1 MNVSSMATQQ
11 VPVPISASCEASSAK
26 LPENITNISS
36 ESAVAS
42 TATPVTQQQA
52 GTRMLPLLYI
62 QGPGMR
68 VATTSAATV
77 PVSTTSTGTQVM
89 SSAIKPQ
96 FVTTNTQFIPT
107 LAPKLA
113 MAPVVAPSN
122 ITPASVVT
130 TTTCTSK
137 LVPTTLDQQQPQ
149 QSQQQQQQ
157 QQAQPHFVIQAP
169 RTPAG
174 STATIVP
181 VSVGGA
187 GMGKHTFA
195 YLGTIIK
202 PGMGV
207 GKPGESPQLVLPTA
221 GLVPATNQKLLL
233 APVPVLPQ
241 LAPAPPP
248 IGNTSNPTPSQQ
260 PKVASL
266 LVPMTIPAT
275 VGGGKSG
282 MINLKISNGQ
292 IHTEGK
298 GSVTVLRE
306 AKSLTGSVG
315 QLPPLQPIAKYP
327 STKTTNIKPNGLLLP
342 DSTTLTPLKDAA
354 TSPPVIKKLTI
365 DDESNMKKNSAI
377 NINNNNNNN
386 NSDDKKKLNQDLNR
400 CLKETVDAIFSP
412 NSPLMKDN
420 DRDKINSADDEVT
433 LIKVNPLKEE
443 STTKA
448 ENKEL
453 PEDDVKIEI
462 VKQDVVKT
470 EQTEGN
476 AEDFDPM
483 KVLEWKDGIGTLPGS
498 NLKFRLN
505 EFGMMEVVD
514 DEDYENLLS
523 SKKSEGDVKD
533 ESNVPV
539 NITELDD
546 DGGGKKEEEED
557 EEEIIDNQ
565 TDSMVETKSEV
576 PVKSS
581 GTADDIYC
589 CEGCGCY
596 GLASEFV
603 SSRFCS
609 HTCATS
615 FASKKAAQTKKER
628 DLLQLRLRRRKK
640 RLLHLMQQQ
649 LQNQQQQQHNL
660 QQQQQQVDGGKMRTS
675 VISSASVQSTSSA
688 SSSSLLAPST
698 KTPTLSEEENM
709 SNDGTQDAS
718 KPRLPWQT
726 GKSGFSWT
734 KYLEHCK
741 AKAAPVKL
749 FKDPF
754 PYSKN
759 GFKVGMKMEGI
770 DPEHPSY
777 YCVLTVV
784 DVQGYRIRLHFD
796 GYSDN
801 YDFWVNADSMDIF
814 PAGWCE
820 KNNHRLHPPRGY
832 THANFNWSTYLK
844 QCRAQ
849 AAPRNLFANKTG
861 SSICPNGFRLGMK
874 LEAVDRKNSSLVCV
888 ATVAELMD
896 NRILVHFDSW
906 DDIYDYWADPTSPYI
921 HHVGWCDEHGHT
933 LTPPNNFSKSGK
945 PFSWECYLKETK
957 SVAAPARAFKQR
969 PISGF
974 RRGMKLECVDKR
986 VPMLIRVATVDDVSE
1001 HQIRIKFD
1009 GWPDQYS
1016 YWIDDD
1022 SPDIHPMGWCQKTGH
1037 PLEPPLTP
1045 EELVETPECPTPGCR
1060 GLGHAKG
1067 AKNVSHH
1074 TAINCPYSSQNL
1086 NKEGLI
1092 PDRILSKGDLV
1103 DNKEEIIPK
1112 ERSKPAEGKNPVGRP
1127 PKWRRLEMTEDS
1139 KAVSQDPDWKLYDE
1153 DSSERRRKK
1162 RLLSQEEQA
1171 TTVAKSPLTSTAVP
1185 ANVEMDPL
1193 RQELRQSV
1201 MNPGYEVK
1209 PDNLSQHVWAKHSR
1223 YLNQYVQAFKNGNPN
1238 SWTVEQVANFVWSIP
1253 DCGHVAHHFREQQI
1267 DGEALL
1273 MMAQNDL
1280 VQHMEM
1286 KLGPAIKLY
1295 NSIVLLRQRIRRS

>member
-1 MNVSSMATQQ
+1 M
-11 VPVPISASCEASSAK
+11 
-26 LPENITNISS
+26 
-36 ESAVAS
+36 
-42 TATPVTQQQA
+42 
-52 GTRMLPLLYI
+52 
-62 QGPGMR
+62 
-68 VATTSAATV
+68 
-77 PVSTTSTGTQVM
+77 PVSTTSTGTQVV

-113 MAPVVAPSN
+113 MAPIVASST

-130 TTTCTSK
+130 TTTSSSK
-137 LVPTTLDQQQPQ
+137 LVPATLDQQ
-149 QSQQQQQQ
+149 QSQQQQ
-157 QQAQPHFVIQAP
+157 QPHFVIQAP

-174 STATIVP
+174 SSATIVP
-181 VSVGGA
+181 VSVGGP

-248 IGNTSNPTPSQQ
+248 IGNTTISSSSQQ
-260 PKVASL
+260 PKVTSL

-306 AKSLTGSVG
+306 AKPLTGNVG
-315 QLPPLQPIAKYP
+315 QLPPLQPISKY
-327 STKTTNIKPNGLLLP
+327 SNTKTTSIKANGLLLP
-342 DSTTLTPLKDAA
+342 DSTTLTPLKDASTSMSA
-354 TSPPVIKKLTI
+354 TPKKLAT
-365 DDESNMKKNSAI
+365 DDESSIRRNSAI
-377 NINNNNNNN
+377 NNSNANNNKSSSGNTNNTSSS
-386 NSDDKKKLNQDLNR
+386 SDDKRKLNQDLNR

-412 NSPLMKDN
+412 NSPTLVKDN
-420 DRDKINSADDEVT
+420 GDKVNSTDDEVT

-443 STTKA
+443 SAVK
-448 ENKEL
+448 EKMKKEL

-462 VKQDVVKT
+462 IKQDIKA
-470 EQTEGN
+470 EQTDTN

-514 DEDYENLLS
+514 DEDYEKLLS
-523 SKKSEGDVKD
+523 SKKTDGGVKD
-533 ESNVPV
+533 EPTAPV
-539 NITELDD
+539 SIPEVESDAS
-546 DGGGKKEEEED
+546 GKKNDD
-557 EEEIIDNQ
+557 EGTDNQ
-565 TDSMVETKSEV
+565 SVSKNVLTAKPT
-576 PVKSS
+576 
-581 GTADDIYC
+581 GTSDDIYC

-609 HTCATS
+609 HTCAS
-615 FASKKAAQTKKER
+615 AFASKKAAQSKKER

-649 LQNQQQQQHNL
+649 LQNTQQQQG
-660 QQQQQQVDGGKMRTS
+660 DGGKIRTS
-675 VISSASVQSTSSA
+675 ATLSASLQSTSTVTSSSVLVPA
-688 SSSSLLAPST
+688 SS

-741 AKAAPVKL
+741 AKAAPIKL

-777 YCVLTVV
+777 YCVLTVA

-832 THANFNWSTYLK
+832 TPATFNWSSYLK

-906 DDIYDYWADPTSPYI
+906 DDIYDYWADPMSPYI
-921 HHVGWCDEHGHT
+921 HPVGWCEEHGHT
-933 LTPPNNFSKSGK
+933 LTPPNNYSKGGSNRA
-945 PFSWECYLKETK
+945 FSWETYLKETK

-969 PISGF
+969 PLSGF

-986 VPMLIRVATVDDVSE
+986 VPMLIRVATVDDVGE

-1022 SPDIHPMGWCQKTGH
+1022 SPDINPMGWCQKTGH

-1045 EELVETPECPTPGCR
+1045 EEMVETPECPTPGCR
-1060 GLGHAKG
+1060 GLGHVKG
-1067 AKNVSHH
+1067 AKYVSHH
-1074 TAINCPYSSQNL
+1074 TTISCPYSPQNL
-1086 NKEGLI
+1086 NKDGLI
-1092 PDRILSKGDLV
+1092 PDRILSKTDQGES
-1103 DNKEEIIPK
+1103 KEETISK

-1127 PKWRRLEMTEDS
+1127 PKWRRIELAEDP

-1162 RLLSQEEQA
+1162 RRHLSQEENVVTAIAKPPITTTTTA
-1171 TTVAKSPLTSTAVP
+1171 TTTITTTAATTTITTTATPILSSVDMNPLHQ
-1185 ANVEMDPL
+1185 EM
-1193 RQELRQSV
+1193 RQSV

-1209 PDNLSQHVWAKHSR
+1209 PDHLSPHVWAKHSR
-1223 YLNQYVQAFKNGNPN
+1223 YLNQYVQAVKSGNP
-1238 SWTVEQVANFVWSIP
+1238 SMWSVDQVAQFVWSIP
-1253 DCGHVAHHFREQQI
+1253 DCCHVAHNFKEQQI

>member
-1 MNVSSMATQQ
+1 MCN
-11 VPVPISASCEASSAK
+11 
-26 LPENITNISS
+26 N
-36 ESAVAS
+36 AV
-42 TATPVTQQQA
+42 
-52 GTRMLPLLYI
+52 I
-62 QGPGMR
+62 
-68 VATTSAATV
+68 
-77 PVSTTSTGTQVM
+77 
-89 SSAIKPQ
+89 
-96 FVTTNTQFIPT
+96 
-107 LAPKLA
+107 
-113 MAPVVAPSN
+113 
-122 ITPASVVT
+122 
-130 TTTCTSK
+130 
-137 LVPTTLDQQQPQ
+137 
-149 QSQQQQQQ
+149 
-157 QQAQPHFVIQAP
+157 
-169 RTPAG
+169 
-174 STATIVP
+174 
-181 VSVGGA
+181 
-187 GMGKHTFA
+187 
-195 YLGTIIK
+195 
-202 PGMGV
+202 
-207 GKPGESPQLVLPTA
+207 
-221 GLVPATNQKLLL
+221 
-233 APVPVLPQ
+233 
-241 LAPAPPP
+241 
-248 IGNTSNPTPSQQ
+248 
-260 PKVASL
+260 
-266 LVPMTIPAT
+266 
-275 VGGGKSG
+275 
-282 MINLKISNGQ
+282 
-292 IHTEGK
+292 
-298 GSVTVLRE
+298 LRRKQRE
-306 AKSLTGSVG
+306 
-315 QLPPLQPIAKYP
+315 
-327 STKTTNIKPNGLLLP
+327 
-342 DSTTLTPLKDAA
+342 AA
-354 TSPPVIKKLTI
+354 TSEITA
-365 DDESNMKKNSAI
+365 M
-377 NINNNNNNN
+377 
-386 NSDDKKKLNQDLNR
+386 R
-400 CLKETVDAIFSP
+400 Y
-412 NSPLMKDN
+412 
-420 DRDKINSADDEVT
+420 
-433 LIKVNPLKEE
+433 VN
-443 STTKA
+443 
-448 ENKEL
+448 
-453 PEDDVKIEI
+453 
-462 VKQDVVKT
+462 
-470 EQTEGN
+470 
-476 AEDFDPM
+476 
-483 KVLEWKDGIGTLPGS
+483 
-498 NLKFRLN
+498 
-505 EFGMMEVVD
+505 
-514 DEDYENLLS
+514 
-523 SKKSEGDVKD
+523 
-533 ESNVPV
+533 
-539 NITELDD
+539 
-546 DGGGKKEEEED
+546 
-557 EEEIIDNQ
+557 
-565 TDSMVETKSEV
+565 
-576 PVKSS
+576 
-581 GTADDIYC
+581 
-589 CEGCGCY
+589 
-596 GLASEFV
+596 
-603 SSRFCS
+603 
-609 HTCATS
+609 
-615 FASKKAAQTKKER
+615 
-628 DLLQLRLRRRKK
+628 
-640 RLLHLMQQQ
+640 
-649 LQNQQQQQHNL
+649 
-660 QQQQQQVDGGKMRTS
+660 QQVDGGKMRTS

-1037 PLEPPLTP
+1037 PLEPPLSDNLSIFEELDISQKINKYTRAMDIINSVMKPTLVQKHTRIRLYNTLAQLMLSYGSEAWTLRKADKSRITASP
-1045 EELVETPECPTPGCR
+1045 EELIETPECPTPGCR

-1162 RLLSQEEQA
+1162 RRLLSQEEQA